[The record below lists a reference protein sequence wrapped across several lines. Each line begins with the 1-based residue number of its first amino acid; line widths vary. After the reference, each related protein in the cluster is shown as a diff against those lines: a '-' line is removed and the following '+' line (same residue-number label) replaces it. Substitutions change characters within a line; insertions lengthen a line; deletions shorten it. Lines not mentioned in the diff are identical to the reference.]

1 MEGKMQNRHQNTIG
15 PDPHPEDYITIIGQD
30 MKAVMRQFHD
40 QGLDRQ
46 GYAITGRID
55 RHRFE
60 MADADGVRDLF
71 EGTPMLAATFMR
83 RVAA

>member
-1 MEGKMQNRHQNTIG
+1 MLDQHQTNIG
-15 PDPHPEDYITIIGQD
+15 PDPHPEEYVTIIGANMD
-30 MKAVMRQFHD
+30 AVMRQFRA
-40 QGLDRQ
+40 QGLDRD

-60 MADADGVRDLF
+60 MADATGVHDLF
-71 EGTPMLAATFMR
+71 DGAPMLAATFMR

>member
-1 MEGKMQNRHQNTIG
+1 MHDHTHTTIG
-15 PDPHPEDYITIIGQD
+15 ADPHPEEYVTIIGPSMTD
-30 MKAVMRQFHD
+30 VMRQFRA
-40 QGLDRQ
+40 QGLARQ

-60 MADADGVRDLF
+60 MADANGVHDLF
-71 EGTPMLAATFMR
+71 DGIKMLSATFVR

>member
-1 MEGKMQNRHQNTIG
+1 MEGKMQDQIHTSIG
-15 PDPHPEDYITIIGQD
+15 PDPHPEEYVTIIGPS
-30 MKAVMRQFHD
+30 MTAVMAQFRA

-46 GYAITGRID
+46 GYAIAGRID

-60 MADADGVRDLF
+60 MADADGVHDLF
-71 EGTPMLAATFMR
+71 DGVRMLSATFVR

>member
-1 MEGKMQNRHQNTIG
+1 MLDHHRQPTGS
-15 PDPHPEDYITIIGQD
+15 DPRFEEYVTIIGPTMAD
-30 MKAVMRQFHD
+30 VMRQFRAQHLD
-40 QGLDRQ
+40 QE
-46 GYAITGRID
+46 GYAIIGRID

-71 EGTPMLAATFMR
+71 DGTLMLAATFMR